1 MTQALIEISAPLAK
15 TVNEVDVQNAFA
27 LSVIYQGKQVQKIK
41 ASSAKIKGLSLV
53 VNFEKPSLAAIKD
66 LVQMGKEEWTVKL
79 VVQNASK
86 L

>member
-1 MTQALIEISAPLAK
+1 VTQALIEISAPLAK

>member
-1 MTQALIEISAPLAK
+1 VTQALIEISAPLAK

-79 VVQNASK
+79 VVQNSSK